1 MTNNH
6 CDYILMVSYK
16 TKLPTKDFY
25 RSIIKLQDNLTPPI
39 GIFINT
45 TIFAKEESHLSIY
58 VDQKYY
64 PLQQAEL
71 GTAWTLKDQG
81 PDIAIE
87 KSEYTKNQSLFD
99 HTQTDYAVSFTSQ
112 SVNRLDTSTDYRCY

>member
-1 MTNNH
+1 
-6 CDYILMVSYK
+6 MVSYK

-58 VDQKYY
+58 LDQKYY